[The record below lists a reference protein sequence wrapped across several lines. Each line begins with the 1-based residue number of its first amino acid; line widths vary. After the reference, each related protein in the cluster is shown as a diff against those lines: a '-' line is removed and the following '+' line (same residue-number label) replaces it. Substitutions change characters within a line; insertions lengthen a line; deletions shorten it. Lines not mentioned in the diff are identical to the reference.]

1 MREVRGVFVFFA
13 FLATVVTGC
22 DRGLGPD
29 TAAIAAD
36 FRLGVE
42 DAAQILA
49 PVSALPNDGGVV
61 ETTLDYWIDYTL
73 LAWVVNQE
81 GALEELDISS
91 IVDQEVERV
100 IVVRLRDQVIQLDT
114 AITDE
119 ELQATFEERR
129 PGEEVRARH
138 ILLSITPSA
147 AQAERDSVRALAE
160 DIRDR
165 ARAGEDFATL
175 AEEYSQDPGSAIQGG
190 DLGFF
195 GRGMMVP
202 PFEEAAFALPPG
214 EVSDV
219 VQSGFGFHV
228 ILLEERRT
236 PSFEDIADAYRIEL
250 QTERTMV
257 AESTY
262 LAELEGPANVL
273 LGDDAIELVRR
284 ITAAPEDRLSRS
296 EASSPLTIWEGGEL
310 PAEEYRDFVVGQPRE
325 IRQQIVVAG
334 DQQLE
339 SMLRDLTRDKL
350 LLGEALRMGVEST
363 DEDEETIISDL
374 VNQYVLI
381 ADFLGL
387 DSLQVEEGTTLTES
401 VDRAVRDL
409 MSRLVA
415 NEQDIVPLGPLALPL
430 RALYGQ
436 RVSEAA
442 VERIVARVDELRVEG
457 AAQPILTE
465 PSVVAPAPPSV
476 EPPLDGEPEPGL

>member
-1 MREVRGVFVFFA
+1 MRGVRSVFVLFT
-13 FLATVVTGC
+13 FLATVLTGC
-22 DRGLGPD
+22 DRGVGPD

-36 FRLGVE
+36 FHLLVE

-49 PVSALPNDGGVV
+49 PIYVLPNDGEVV
-61 ETTLDYWIDYTL
+61 ETTLNFWIDYTL

-81 GALEELDISS
+81 GALEELDISL
-91 IVDQEVERV
+91 IVDQEVDRLV
-100 IVVRLRDQVIQLDT
+100 IVRLRDQVIQLDT

-119 ELQATFEERR
+119 ELQATFEEQR

-138 ILLSITPSA
+138 VLLSIPPGV
-147 AQAERDSVRALAE
+147 AQAQQDSIRALAE

-214 EVSDV
+214 EVSNV
-219 VQSGFGFHV
+219 VQSTFGFHV
-228 ILLEERRT
+228 ILLEERRV
-236 PSFEDIADAYRIEL
+236 PSFENIADEYRMQL
-250 QTERTMV
+250 QTERIMV

-262 LAELEGPANVL
+262 LAELEGSANVR

-310 PAEEYRDFVVGQPRE
+310 PAEEYREFVSGQPRE
-325 IRQQIVVAG
+325 IRQQITVTG

-339 SMLRDLTRDKL
+339 SMLHDLTRNRL
-350 LLGEALRMGVEST
+350 LLAEALRVGVEST
-363 DEDEETIISDL
+363 EEDEETIISDV
-374 VNQYVLI
+374 VNQYLLI

-387 DSLQVEEGTTLTES
+387 DSLQVEEGNTLTEN

-430 RALYGQ
+430 RAQYEQ
-436 RVSEAA
+436 RVGEAA
-442 VERIVARVDELRVEG
+442 VERVVARVDELRAEG
-457 AAQPILTE
+457 AAQTILAE
-465 PSVVAPAPPSV
+465 PPAVVPAPPSA
-476 EPPLDGEPEPGL
+476 EPPGDGEPEPEL